1 MSIHLFLVIH
11 KHYDLT
17 TNHRNTM
24 LKYIS
29 SFILKTILM
38 PFILKLKLFKNI
50 GTLNLNKS
58 N

>member
-1 MSIHLFLVIH
+1 MNIHLFLVIH

-29 SFILKTILM
+29 SLILKKILM
-38 PFILKLKLFKNI
+38 WSILKLKLFKNI
-50 GTLNLNKS
+50 H
-58 N
+58 